1 MADKLAEFLR
11 SRGQVGRTVT
21 TKVRYPD
28 FSIRTRSTSLPVGTD
43 DGARIGELACTLLD
57 RALRDRPGPL
67 RLVGV
72 GVSGLEEY
80 VQLSLPAVV

>member
-1 MADKLAEFLR
+1 MAERLAVHLR
-11 SRGQVGRTVT
+11 DRKQVARTVT

-28 FSIRTRSTSLPVGTD
+28 FSIRTRSTSLAIGTD
-43 DGARIGELACTLLD
+43 DAGRIGELACSLLD
-57 RALRDRPGPL
+57 RALHDRPGPL

-72 GVSGLEEY
+72 GLSGLVDD